1 MPFLRF
7 TTNRTLTLQQD
18 RKLKE
23 AAGKVISLF
32 PGKSESTLMMHI
44 EDNQIMYYQGDEQD
58 AMYVDCKIYRHANK
72 EERQAF
78 TEALMDKVEEITAIP
93 KNNIYLTIQ
102 EFDEFGFNGKLN
114 G

>member
-32 PGKSESTLMMHI
+32 PGKSEVALMMLL
-44 EDNQIMYYQGDEQD
+44 EDNLIRYYQ
-58 AMYVDCKIYRHANK
+58 
-72 EERQAF
+72 
-78 TEALMDKVEEITAIP
+78 
-93 KNNIYLTIQ
+93 
-102 EFDEFGFNGKLN
+102 
-114 G
+114 

>member
-1 MPFLRF
+1 
-7 TTNRTLTLQQD
+7 
-18 RKLKE
+18 
-23 AAGKVISLF
+23 
-32 PGKSESTLMMHI
+32 
-44 EDNQIMYYQGDEQD
+44 MYL
-58 AMYVDCKIYRHANK
+58 DCKIDRHANK

>member
-32 PGKSESTLMMHI
+32 PGKSERALMMHI

-58 AMYVDCKIYRHANK
+58 AGRRNYCYSK
-72 EERQAF
+72 EQY
-78 TEALMDKVEEITAIP
+78 LL
-93 KNNIYLTIQ
+93 NNPRV
-102 EFDEFGFNGKLN
+102 
-114 G
+114 